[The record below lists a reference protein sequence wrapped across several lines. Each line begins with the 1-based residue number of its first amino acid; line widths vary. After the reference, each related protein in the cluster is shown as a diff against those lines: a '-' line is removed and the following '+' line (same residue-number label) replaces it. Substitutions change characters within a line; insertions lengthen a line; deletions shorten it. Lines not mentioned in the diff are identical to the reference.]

1 MKQLL
6 YVAWIKIRTDLAE
19 QTRYPLQFV
28 IGLLTTGAMLW
39 GLGIAAARTSGEST
53 GTGALAT
60 FIAMGAVSLFYL
72 IPRVLAGGKD
82 HPPEEAMLYPYPL
95 ARLVSTLATVSAV
108 QIGTGLAGIYLLAS
122 LVVTRGTPGAGYV
135 LAAMALAL
143 LSVAGAGM
151 LVFALKLIFRRVD
164 SVAMLVQL
172 AFFALAFAPTLD
184 RSWVAAVPLA
194 GAIRWLRQP
203 DLPAWPVVAFALIW
217 LAAGYIAVA
226 RAERAVVDRGVA
238 AYG

>member
-1 MKQLL
+1 VKQLL

-19 QTRYPLQFV
+19 QTRYPVQFV
-28 IGLLTTGAMLW
+28 FGLLTTGAMLW
-39 GLGIAAARTSGEST
+39 GLGIAAARTSGQST
-53 GTGALAT
+53 ETGALAT
-60 FIAMGAVSLFYL
+60 FIAMGVVSLFYL

-95 ARLVSTLATVSAV
+95 SRLVGALATVSAV
-108 QIGTGLAGIYLLAS
+108 QIGAGLVGIYLLAS
-122 LVVTRGTPGAGYV
+122 LVVTRSAPAAGYV

-143 LSVAGAGM
+143 FSVAGAGL
-151 LVFALKLIFRRVD
+151 LVFALKLVFRKVD
-164 SVAMLVQL
+164 SVAMLAQL
-172 AFFALAFAPTLD
+172 ALFALAFAPTLD

-203 DLPAWPVVAFALIW
+203 DLPAWPVAFFALLW
-217 LAAGYIAVA
+217 LAAGLWAVA
-226 RAERAVVDRGVA
+226 RAERVVVDRGVA

>member
-6 YVAWIKIRTDLAE
+6 YVAWTKIRTDLAE

-28 IGLLTTGAMLW
+28 TGLLTTGAMLW

-53 GTGALAT
+53 AAGALAT

-72 IPRVLAGGKD
+72 IPRLLAGGKD
-82 HPPEEAMLYPYPL
+82 HPPEEAMLYPFPL
-95 ARLVSTLATVSAV
+95 GRLVGALAAVSAV
-108 QIGTGLAGIYLLAS
+108 QIGAGLALIYALAS
-122 LVVTRGTPGAGYV
+122 LVVTRALPDAAY
-135 LAAMALAL
+135 LATAMGLAL
-143 LSVAGAGM
+143 FSVAGAGM
-151 LVFALKLIFRRVD
+151 LVFALKLVFRRVD

-184 RSWVAAVPLA
+184 RAWVAAVPLA
-194 GAIRWLRQP
+194 GAIRWLREP
-203 DLPAWPVVAFALIW
+203 ALPVWPVAAFALLW
-217 LAAGYIAVA
+217 LVAGLWAVA
-226 RAERAVVDRGVA
+226 RAERVVVDRGVA